1 MTNTDNVEL
10 AVQLA
15 DLAAEPAPPPGF
27 DLAASITAGRTR
39 LRRRRRAVAAALA
52 TATAGAVTAVLLLA
66 PGGGG
71 GSDSRLVPAA
81 PPRGEHLTAPATPPP
96 TIGSPTD
103 PLVAGGKFGW
113 LPDGLGAE
121 GDTGY
126 SAADGVVVTRA
137 ALPGTAGMSLEL
149 VVYPDTSEPTLRDDS
164 QQKEEKVPASAVN
177 GRTAYWVTDPTHPT
191 FDSGRRILR
200 WQTPAGHWAQLLS
213 TWPKGT
219 ELPDDVLLHVASEV
233 QVGDRPVP
241 LPFWLSGLPA
251 GTRPTSADLTWPT
264 AGQPWVATVGFT
276 SGEMGFGIIVTPA
289 DSPPYGKTDQKCRTE
304 QGLRICATVES
315 DSLPL
320 TDRLGGLGS
329 LAAAVHVTG
338 VDRKTWT
345 TQVIR

>member
-1 MTNTDNVEL
+1 MTNIDNVDL

-27 DLAASITAGRTR
+27 DPAASITAGRTR

-52 TATAGAVTAVLLLA
+52 TATACAVTAVLLLA

-71 GSDSRLVPAA
+71 GSDTRLVPAA
-81 PPRGEHLTAPATPPP
+81 PPRGKHLTAPATPPP

-103 PLVAGGKFGW
+103 PLVAGGTFGW
-113 LPDGLGAE
+113 LPGGPDAE
-121 GDTGY
+121 PTFGY
-126 SAADGVVVTRA
+126 SAADGSVVTRA
-137 ALPGTAGMSLEL
+137 TLPGTAGTLEL
-149 VVYPDTSEPTLRDDS
+149 IVHPDTSEPALRADA
-164 QQKEEKVPASAVN
+164 QQKQERVPAATVN

-200 WQTPAGHWAQLLS
+200 WQTASGHWAQLLS
-213 TWPKGT
+213 NRPRGAEPTD
-219 ELPDDVLLHVASEV
+219 EVLLRVAAAVEV
-233 QVGDRPVP
+233 VDQPVP
-241 LPFWLSGLPA
+241 LPFWLSGLPT
-251 GTRPTSADLTWPT
+251 GTRPTSAELTWPT
-264 AGQPWVATVGFT
+264 PGKPWVATLGLT
-276 SGEMGFGIIVTPA
+276 SGEMGFGIIVTPVG
-289 DSPPYGKTDQKCRTE
+289 SPPYGKTDQKCRTE

-320 TDRLGGLGS
+320 TDRLGGLES

-338 VDRKTWT
+338 VEQKTWT